1 MSQTPVKPSDRG
13 PQPKVPSQ
21 AKTRSQRD
29 MASAAHLSMIT
40 PTREQEQQVRASL
53 RQAHSHWSLG
63 PFTLRFER
71 RGAIVYLILVIAILA
86 VGTVSVLFG
95 DYDIS
100 VGDVFGA
107 IFGTQRFDDPLVP
120 YFVNQVRL
128 PRVVSGILV
137 GMALGTSGAIFQ
149 VLSGNPLG
157 SPDIIGFTRGSATG
171 AILAI
176 MFFGGSTPIVAAGAI
191 GGGLITAAIVYGLSW
206 RGGVAGYR
214 LVLVGIGVGAVLA
227 AINSLL
233 IVKADLAAAQKAQQ
247 WMAGSLNASLWPQSG
262 MIAVALVLLLPA
274 AWSQFRAMTLM
285 PLGDPLAIGL
295 GVRVERSRLVMVVVG
310 VALMA
315 VAVAAA
321 GPISFVA
328 LAAPHLVR
336 RITRT
341 PGVGLIGAGLM
352 GAFLVLVSDL
362 IARRIFAPNELAVG
376 VVTGSLGGI
385 YLIILLAMEWR
396 KRA

>member
-1 MSQTPVKPSDRG
+1 MTTTQTLPDV
-13 PQPKVPSQ
+13 
-21 AKTRSQRD
+21 A
-29 MASAAHLSMIT
+29 
-40 PTREQEQQVRASL
+40 PTAQQTAQVRASL
-53 RQAHSHWSLG
+53 AKMHTHGRLG
-63 PFTLRFER
+63 PLRLRFER
-71 RGAIVYLILVIAILA
+71 RGAIVYLLLTIGILIAATVGIL
-86 VGTVSVLFG
+86 LG
-95 DYDIS
+95 DYDIT

-107 IFGTQRFDDPLVP
+107 IFGTKTFDDPLVP

-128 PRVVSGILV
+128 PRVVGGILV
-137 GMALGTSGAIFQ
+137 GAALGTSGAIFQ

-176 MFFGGSTPIVAAGAI
+176 IVFGGSTPVVAGGAI
-191 GGGLITAAIVYGLSW
+191 LGGLATAGIVYGLSW
-206 RGGVAGYR
+206 NGGVTGYR

-233 IVKADLAAAQKAQQ
+233 IVKADLAAAQKASQ
-247 WMAGSLNASLWPQSG
+247 WMAGSLNATLWPQNA
-262 MIAVALVLLLPA
+262 AVALALVVLLPA

-285 PLGDPLAIGL
+285 PLGDPLAVGL
-295 GVRVERSRLVMVVVG
+295 GVRVERSRLLMVIIG

-321 GPISFVA
+321 GPIAFVA

-341 PGVGLIGAGLM
+341 PGIGLFGAGLM

-396 KRA
+396 RRA